1 MSDTDDWMTIPAGM
15 ELELLVQARE
25 KAVTLLN
32 KLLAEQAD
40 VEWDPVKTRDN
51 PQAAAD
57 WRQAMICAIESAKR
71 AVAAIDAAIKVAPGA
86 ESSGPVQQDPHRWN

>member
-1 MSDTDDWMTIPAGM
+1 MPSPNDVIFPEGAAAD
-15 ELELLVQARE
+15 LLQQARE
-25 KAVTLLN
+25 KAVALLN
-32 KLLAEQAD
+32 RLLAEQSE
-40 VEWDPVKTRDN
+40 VEWDSGKLKDN

-86 ESSGPVQQDPHRWN
+86 ENDQPLSADHRWN